1 MTGIHH
7 EWPMAQADASG
18 GDSVLVPAV
27 DPVAQ
32 ATPATPVAAEPN
44 IDRTERA
51 LTSSGA
57 RSLAMTV
64 VAVLLVLYTIYFA
77 REFLMPI
84 TFAALLS
91 FLFSPIVR
99 ALTRIR
105 VPAPLGAAL
114 VVLSLLTLIGAGAY
128 RLSTPAE
135 RWIEDAPATIETAR
149 AKLGGLL
156 RPVEKVTATAAT
168 VANAT
173 DSVSGRA
180 GRPRAEI
187 VVRQGPSLASRAFGT
202 TQRFLTAVLEII
214 VLLYFLLASGDLFLQ
229 KLIKVLPNLREKRAA
244 VVIAR
249 EVEAAI
255 STYLLAAA
263 IVNVAEGA
271 VVALAM
277 YLIGMPN
284 PALWGVLVA
293 LFEFVPYIG
302 AAAMVVILG
311 VAGLTAF
318 DSVGHA
324 LLAPAVYLGINL
336 IQGNVVT
343 PLFQGERLA
352 LNPVA
357 IFVGLAFWFYV
368 WGVPGAFLA
377 VPLLAAFKILCDHIE
392 SLASVGEFLS
402 QRDDDERRAI
412 VRGEPT

>member
-7 EWPMAQADASG
+7 EWPMAQADAPG

-32 ATPATPVAAEPN
+32 ATPATPAAAEPN

-202 TQRFLTAVLEII
+202 TQRLLTAVLEII

>member
-1 MTGIHH
+1 MTDSAPDSPAPGSVLA
-7 EWPMAQADASG
+7 PDVDPTAQAA
-18 GDSVLVPAV
+18 PE
-27 DPVAQ
+27 
-32 ATPATPVAAEPN
+32 TPVAAEPDL
-44 IDRTERA
+44 DRTRA
-51 LTSSGA
+51 AVASGTA
-57 RSLAMTV
+57 RSVATTII
-64 VAVLLVLYTIYFA
+64 AVLLVLYTLYFA
-77 REFLMPI
+77 REFIMPI

-99 ALTRIR
+99 ALAR
-105 VPAPLGAAL
+105 VHVATPLGAAI
-114 VVLSLLTLIGAGAY
+114 VILSLFAVIGAGAY

-135 RWIEDAPATIETAR
+135 RWIADAPETIQTAR
-149 AKLGGLL
+149 AKLARFL

-168 VANAT
+168 VASAT
-173 DSVSGRA
+173 DSVSGGGR
-180 GRPRAEI
+180 RPRAEI

-202 TQRFLTAVLEII
+202 TQRFLTALLEIV

-229 KLIKVLPNLREKRAA
+229 KLIKVLPNLREKRTA

-249 EVEAAI
+249 EIESAI

-263 IVNVAEGA
+263 IVNVIEGA
-271 VVALAM
+271 VVAAAL

-284 PALWGVLVA
+284 PALWGSLVA
-293 LFEFVPYIG
+293 VFEFVPYIG

-324 LLAPAVYLGINL
+324 LLAPGVYLGINL

-377 VPLLAAFKILCDHIE
+377 VPLLAALKIVCDHID

-402 QRDDDERRAI
+402 RREEGERRVIVRDDA
-412 VRGEPT
+412 V

>member
-1 MTGIHH
+1 MPDNSRSH
-7 EWPMAQADASG
+7 PVRAADSPTP
-18 GDSVLVPAV
+18 DSVLAPDV
-27 DPVAQ
+27 DPTAQ
-32 ATPATPVAAEPN
+32 AAPETPAAAEPD
-44 IDRTERA
+44 IDRTRDA
-51 LTSSGA
+51 VASGA
-57 RSLAMTV
+57 ARSVATTI
-64 VAVLLVLYTIYFA
+64 VAVLLVLYTVYFA

-91 FLFSPIVR
+91 FLFSPVVR
-99 ALTRIR
+99 ALSR
-105 VPAPLGAAL
+105 VHVPTPLGAAIIVL
-114 VVLSLLTLIGAGAY
+114 GLLAVVGAGAY

-135 RWIEDAPATIETAR
+135 RWIENAPQTMQTAR
-149 AKLGGLL
+149 VKLGRIM
-156 RPVEKVTATAAT
+156 RPVDKVTSAAAT
-168 VANAT
+168 VASAT
-173 DSVSGRA
+173 DSVSG
-180 GRPRAEI
+180 GQKRPQI
-187 VVRQGPSLASRAFGT
+187 VVQQGPSLASRAFGT
-202 TQRFLTAVLEII
+202 TQRFLTALLEII

-249 EVEAAI
+249 EIESAI

-263 IVNVAEGA
+263 IINVVEGA
-271 VVALAM
+271 VVAGAL
-277 YLIGMPN
+277 YLVGMPN
-284 PALWGVLVA
+284 PALWGALVA

-311 VAGLTAF
+311 IAGLTAF
-318 DSVGHA
+318 DNVGHA

-368 WGVPGAFLA
+368 WGVTGAFLA
-377 VPLLAAFKILCDHIE
+377 VPLLAAFKIFCDHIE

-402 QRDDDERRAI
+402 RRDESERRVL
-412 VRGEPT
+412 VREDAV

>member
-1 MTGIHH
+1 MTGVQH
-7 EWPMAQADASG
+7 EWPMAQADAPE
-18 GDSVLVPAV
+18 GDSVLAPAV

-32 ATPATPVAAEPN
+32 ATPATPAAAEPN
-44 IDRTERA
+44 IDRTEHA

-99 ALTRIR
+99 ALTRLR

-135 RWIEDAPATIETAR
+135 RWIEDAPATIQTAR
-149 AKLGGLL
+149 TRLGGLL

-173 DSVSGRA
+173 DSVSGRG

-202 TQRFLTAVLEII
+202 TQRFLTALLEII

-263 IVNVAEGA
+263 IVNVVEGA
-271 VVALAM
+271 VVAIAM

-311 VAGLTAF
+311 VAALTAF
-318 DSVGHA
+318 DSIGHA

>member
-1 MTGIHH
+1 MTDT
-7 EWPMAQADASG
+7 PYDSRVPRADTPDPSSVLAPQVDPTAQA
-18 GDSVLVPAV
+18 VPE
-27 DPVAQ
+27 
-32 ATPATPVAAEPN
+32 TPVAAEPN
-44 IDRTERA
+44 LERTGQA
-51 LTSSGA
+51 LSSGSA
-57 RSLAMTV
+57 RSVAMTV

-114 VVLSLLTLIGAGAY
+114 VVLSLLTMIGAGAY

-135 RWIEDAPATIETAR
+135 RWIEDAPTTIQTAR
-149 AKLGGLL
+149 SKLGRVLS
-156 RPVEKVTATAAT
+156 PVEKVTATAAT

-263 IVNVAEGA
+263 IVNVVEGA
-271 VVALAM
+271 VVAVAM

-284 PALWGVLVA
+284 PALWGALVA
-293 LFEFVPYIG
+293 VFEFVPYIG

-377 VPLLAAFKILCDHIE
+377 VPLLAAFKIFCDHIE

-402 QRDDDERRAI
+402 QRDEEERRVI
-412 VRGEPT
+412 VRGDPT

>member
-1 MTGIHH
+1 MTDTRQQTR
-7 EWPMAQADASG
+7 PAAADTPG
-18 GDSVLVPAV
+18 PDSVLAPEV
-27 DPVAQ
+27 DPTAQ
-32 ATPATPVAAEPN
+32 ATPETPVAAEPDL
-44 IDRTERA
+44 DRTREA
-51 LTSSGA
+51 IASGGA
-57 RSLAMTV
+57 RSVATTI

-77 REFLMPI
+77 REFIMPI

-99 ALTRIR
+99 ALARLR
-105 VPAPLGAAL
+105 VPAPLGAAV
-114 VVLSLLTLIGAGAY
+114 VVLSLLAIIGAGAY

-135 RWIEDAPATIETAR
+135 RWIENAPTTIQTAR
-149 AKLGGLL
+149 AKLGRVL
-156 RPVEKVTATAAT
+156 RPVEKVTSTAAT
-168 VANAT
+168 VASAT
-173 DSVSGRA
+173 DSVSG
-180 GRPRAEI
+180 GKPRPEI

-202 TQRFLTAVLEII
+202 TQRFLTALLEII

-244 VVIAR
+244 VIIAR
-249 EVEAAI
+249 EIESAI

-263 IVNVAEGA
+263 IVNVIEGA
-271 VVALAM
+271 VVAGGM

-293 LFEFVPYIG
+293 VFEFVPYIG

-318 DSVGHA
+318 DSIGHA
-324 LLAPAVYLGINL
+324 LLAPVLYLGINL

-368 WGVPGAFLA
+368 WGVAGAFLA
-377 VPLLAAFKILCDHIE
+377 VPLLAAFKIFCDHIDA
-392 SLASVGEFLS
+392 LASVGEFLS
-402 QRDDDERRAI
+402 RRDDDERRAI
-412 VRGEPT
+412 VRPNEL